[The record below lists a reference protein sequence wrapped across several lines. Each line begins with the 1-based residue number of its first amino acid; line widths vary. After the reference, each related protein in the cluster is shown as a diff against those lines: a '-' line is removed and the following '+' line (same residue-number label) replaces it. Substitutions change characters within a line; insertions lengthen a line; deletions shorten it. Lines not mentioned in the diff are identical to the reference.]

1 VFINNG
7 ASGFTA
13 GPRLGANDARDV
25 LLVNLLG
32 DALPELVIVNG
43 DGDAAVY
50 GNAGGVLTL
59 ARTLPTAAASSVA
72 SADFNADGRE
82 DLAFARATAARP
94 GTPSTLVLL
103 NEAAQFFV
111 SDELG
116 AATTSRLLAKDLDL
130 DGRIDVL
137 AANSAGQ
144 RMFTNAGAAN
154 GTFALHPLQLATPGA
169 RDAAAGRFSNDD
181 RVDLVVAGDDV
192 TVFVNDGRGNFGSG
206 DSTPPT
212 LALRGEP
219 TINITIDAPFT
230 DPGVTATDTVDGDL
244 TSRVVAAGA
253 VNTTVLGSYTIT
265 YSVTD
270 LSGNAATPV
279 TRTVNVQAQAGAEDG
294 GGGGAVGTE
303 LLLALVL
310 ALYLA
315 RRQQTHK
322 LR

>member
-1 VFINNG
+1 M
-7 ASGFTA
+7 
-13 GPRLGANDARDV
+13 

-50 GNAGGVLTL
+50 GNAGGVLTP
-59 ARTLPTAAASSVA
+59 ARTLPTGAASSVGQA
-72 SADFNADGRE
+72 PISTPTAVRTSP
-82 DLAFARATAARP
+82 LAARRQRAP
-94 GTPSTLVLL
+94 GRRRRSCCY
-103 NEAAQFFV
+103 NEVAQFFV

-116 AATTSRLLAKDLDL
+116 AAATNRLLAKDLDL
-130 DGRIDVL
+130 DGRTDVL
-137 AANSAGQ
+137 ASSSAGQ

-154 GTFALHPLQLATPGA
+154 GTFTLHPLQLATPGA

-181 RVDLVVAGDDV
+181 RVDLVIAGDDL

-219 TINITIDAPFT
+219 TVNITIDSPFN

-253 VNTTVLGSYTIT
+253 VNTALLGSYTIT
-265 YSVTD
+265 YTVTD
-270 LSGNAATPV
+270 LSGNAAPPV

-303 LLLALVL
+303 LLLALLV
-310 ALYLA
+310 ALYLV
-315 RRQQTHK
+315 RRQQPH
-322 LR
+322 RVR